1 MVVPVLR
8 MEDVMPCLLRS
19 NALGLGP
26 DQVLPEKD
34 TSCLLA

>member
-26 DQVLPEKD
+26 DRVLPVED
-34 TSCLLA
+34 ISYLLV